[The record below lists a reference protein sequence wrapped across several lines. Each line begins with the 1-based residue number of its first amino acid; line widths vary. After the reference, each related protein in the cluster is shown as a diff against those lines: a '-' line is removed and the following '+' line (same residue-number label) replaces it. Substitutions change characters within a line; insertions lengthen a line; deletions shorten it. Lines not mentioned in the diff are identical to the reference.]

1 MLVWNDLAGGNG
13 DYCAILVAFNSIL
26 QMVLYAPFAI
36 LYINVVSPPQSQFS
50 PVTVSYSIVAK
61 SVGVFL
67 GIPLAGAVVTRL
79 VLRRLLGPVNYTKH
93 FIRYIA
99 PFSLIG
105 LIFTIIILFASQGR
119 NVVNQ
124 IILVVRVA
132 APLVVYFAIIFL
144 TTLWVCRRLKMDYG
158 FSSVQSFTAASNNFE
173 LAIAVAIATF
183 GANSNQALAAT
194 VGPLIEV
201 PVLLGLVY
209 LMRFVKGRWTW
220 GRDEGVS
227 EELEPVEFRR
237 QRIGDVEKV
246 GEGQGVKTETG
257 SAPVTATAE

>member
-1 MLVWNDLAGGNG
+1 VWNDLAGGNG

-36 LYINVVSPPQSQFS
+36 FYINVVSPHQSQFS

-61 SVGVFL
+61 SVAVFL
-67 GIPLAGAVVTRL
+67 GIPLAAAITTRL
-79 VLRRLLGPVNYTKH
+79 ILLRILTPQTYTKR

-99 PFSLIG
+99 PLSLIG
-105 LIFTIIILFASQGR
+105 LLFTIIILFASQGR

-144 TTLWVCRRLKMDYG
+144 STLWICRRLGMEYG
-158 FSSVQSFTAASNNFE
+158 FASVQSFTAASNNFE

-209 LMRFVKGRWTW
+209 LMRWLRTRWSW
-220 GRDEGVS
+220 GRRGEEEG
-227 EELEPVEFRR
+227 LEPVEVLGVR
-237 QRIGDVEKV
+237 DVEKV
-246 GEGQGVKTETG
+246 GEGGGNALQAARTVE
-257 SAPVTATAE
+257 